1 MTILKNAALNVCD
14 AAFGFS
20 ERPLS
25 VNDLQG
31 LFHTHAGV
39 PDARETQAQT

>member
-1 MTILKNAALNVCD
+1 MTMLKNAALNVCE
-14 AAFGFS
+14 AVLGSS

-31 LFHTHAGV
+31 LFHAHAGF
-39 PDARETQAQT
+39 PTPRETQAQT